1 VKNQCPALSENNP
14 ALSQPEFFG
23 AELLRPAATTTC
35 KTSAGESADNAVMKE
50 SAIPPPKPPRLAYHD
65 QENDL
70 RLYHGDCL
78 DLLDEIS
85 AQYPDG
91 CFDMVFADP
100 PYFLSN
106 NGSTCKGG
114 ERASVN
120 KGHWDESGGLG
131 ADFKFTRA
139 WLRRVKRALDPGG
152 TIWVSGTQHSIQ
164 VVGFVLQSLK
174 FRILNDITWEKLNPP
189 PNLACRQFT
198 HSTETLIWAAR
209 DEGADHIFNYDLMRR
224 INRGSQM
231 QSVWRMNAPTADEK
245 VFGDHPTQKPVALI
259 TRCLLAATC
268 ESVTA
273 SHLRF
278 APKACRKASA
288 STGARSQRYNPGS
301 SPVTRCTNNTKCTR
315 GRNGQASNGG
325 AAVRG
330 SVVSRMARKVS
341 REILVTPSKSTALR
355 R

>member
-1 VKNQCPALSENNP
+1 MSSLVREQSGAQS
-14 ALSQPEFFG
+14 AEFFG
-23 AELLRPAATTTC
+23 AELLRQAATMTC

-50 SAIPPPKPPRLAYHD
+50 SAITPPKPPRLAYHD

-139 WLRRVKRALDPGG
+139 WLRRVKRALNPGG

-231 QSVWRMNAPTADEK
+231 QSVWRMNAPAPDEK

-268 ESVTA
+268 EGDWVFDPFFGSGTTA
-273 SHLRF
+273 IACLRNRRRF
-278 APKACRKASA
+278 VGIDLSGSYLGIAAARIRAESGQ
-288 STGARSQRYNPGS
+288 GADLF
-301 SPVTRCTNNTKCTR
+301 
-315 GRNGQASNGG
+315 
-325 AAVRG
+325 
-330 SVVSRMARKVS
+330 
-341 REILVTPSKSTALR
+341 ESKSEEPPPSELLMRDLR
-355 R
+355 VAA